1 MTSAGSNIHGRPS
14 KSMSTSAQ
22 RRITPELNI
31 SGSHVVVVL
40 GAGIF
45 LAGPLLWVFL
55 KYWLFA
61 P

>member
-14 KSMSTSAQ
+14 SMSMSAQ

>member
-1 MTSAGSNIHGRPS
+1 MTSAGFKIDGRPP
-14 KSMSTSAQ
+14 KSASMSAQ

-31 SGSHVVVVL
+31 SGSHVLAVL

-45 LAGPLLWVFL
+45 LAGPLVWVFL